1 MATQWFLESTKAK
14 GLRFRIL
21 KLDRDTM
28 TAQLLGDTGV
38 PFEKVLTQDV
48 LDKYGYTIAKVVPPE
63 GEACASS

>member
-38 PFEKVLTQDV
+38 PFEKVITQDV
-48 LDKYGYTIAKVVPPE
+48 LDKYGYAIAKVEQRE

>member
-38 PFEKVLTQDV
+38 PFEKVITPDV
-48 LDKYGYTIAKVVPPE
+48 LDKYGYTITKVVQPE
-63 GEACASS
+63 GEVCASS